1 MPTTDSIIEKFK
13 EIKTLPHVAMRLV
26 KMISE
31 DKSSA
36 RDYEA
41 VIKYDPVLVIRV
53 FKLVNSAY
61 FALTEKVEKLSE
73 AIVVIGQ
80 ENLRNLVV
88 IEALRDIYKGK
99 MKTSNFSGRSLWNHS
114 VATAICCKMIA
125 EQIFGQKGED
135 AFLCGLMHDVGLLV
149 EFQAEPELFD
159 RMVGSLSE
167 GANFIDHENMVVGS
181 NHCDTGF
188 WLSREWKL
196 PASVQLG
203 IRDHHKRIDDLDPS
217 SMTGIIQLGE
227 LIATRSGYVALPELQ
242 ERISMTLV
250 SHLREHIDEYIQI
263 QQELS
268 VEMSKAKEVYNT

>member
-1 MPTTDSIIEKFK
+1 MSKTESIISKFK
-13 EIKTLPHVAMRLV
+13 DIKTLPHVAMRLV

-36 RDYEA
+36 KEYEQ
-41 VIKYDPVLVIRV
+41 VIQYDPVLVMRV

-61 FALTEKVEKLSE
+61 FALTEKVERLSE

-80 ENLRNLVV
+80 DNLRNLVV

-99 MKTSNFSGRSLWNHS
+99 MKTVHFSGRSLWNHS
-114 VATAICCKMIA
+114 VATGICCKMIA
-125 EQIFGQKGED
+125 EQIFEIKSED
-135 AFLCGLMHDVGLLV
+135 AFLCGLMHDVGLIV

-159 RMVGSLSE
+159 RMVGSLE
-167 GANFIDHENMVVGS
+167 DGAHFLDHENMVVGT

-196 PASVQLG
+196 PGAVQLG
-203 IRDHHKRIDDLDPS
+203 IRDHHKKIDDLDPE

-227 LIATRSGYVALPELQ
+227 LIASRSGYVALPELQ
-242 ERISMTLV
+242 DNLSLSLV
-250 SHLREHIDEYIQI
+250 AHLREHIDEYLRI
-263 QQELS
+263 QQELTG
-268 VEMSKAKEVYNT
+268 EMAKAKEVYNA